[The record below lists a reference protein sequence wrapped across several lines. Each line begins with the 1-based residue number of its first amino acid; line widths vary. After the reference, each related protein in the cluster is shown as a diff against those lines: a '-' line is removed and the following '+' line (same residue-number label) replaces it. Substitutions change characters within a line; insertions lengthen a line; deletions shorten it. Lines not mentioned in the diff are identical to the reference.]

1 MRAGVSDGEKTKRG
15 AHAARLAYRKAN
27 EEKRLA
33 RGAVVV
39 RVEFGAW

>member
-1 MRAGVSDGEKTKRG
+1 MLEDGEKTKLG
-15 AHAARLAYRKAN
+15 AHAARLAHRPAK